1 MKVVLYSTGCSK
13 CAVLEKKL
21 TNAKVDFEVS
31 DNVKIP
37 MKQGFLSAPILEV
50 DGKMMEFSAAVNW
63 VNSLE

>member
-1 MKVVLYSTGCSK
+1 MKVVLYSTGWSK